1 MTVLGVLLRKEL
13 LEIRRT
19 WRIWVLPAIIMFIAV
34 TSPILAEITPG
45 LVRSLAGSN
54 PDVVIELP
62 DPVALDSYRQLAS
75 QLNQIGLLAL
85 IIASAG
91 IVGSELRS
99 GTAILVLTKPVSRR
113 DFIVSKVLAN
123 LALLV
128 GATIPAAI
136 VCWLLTLAIFG
147 EAPIGTLGAVI
158 ALWLVAAGGMLC
170 LMMLLSTLIP
180 AQAGAA
186 GVGIAAYA
194 VLSML
199 ALWGPARSWTPAGVL
214 HGITAVIEETPSG
227 IVGAIVATV
236 VLSVVA
242 VALAIRRFDR
252 SELAARERSS

>member
-1 MTVLGVLLRKEL
+1 MTVLRVLLRKEL

-19 WRIWVLPAIIMFIAV
+19 WRIWVLPAILMFLAI

-54 PDVVIELP
+54 PDIIIELP

-91 IVGSELRS
+91 IVGGELRS

-123 LALLV
+123 IALLV
-128 GATIPAAI
+128 GATLPAAV
-136 VCWLLTLAIFG
+136 VCWVVTLAIFG
-147 EAPIGTLGAVI
+147 EAPVGTLAAVI
-158 ALWLVAAGGMLC
+158 GLWLVAATGMLC
-170 LMMLLSTLIP
+170 LMTLLSTLIP

-199 ALWGPARSWTPAGVL
+199 ALWEPARSWTPAGAL
-214 HGITAVIEETPSG
+214 HGIAAVIEGTPSG
-227 IVGAIVATV
+227 IAGAIASTV
-236 VLSVVA
+236 VLAIIAIA
-242 VALAIRRFDR
+242 VAIRRFGR
-252 SELAARERSS
+252 SELAGRAQSG